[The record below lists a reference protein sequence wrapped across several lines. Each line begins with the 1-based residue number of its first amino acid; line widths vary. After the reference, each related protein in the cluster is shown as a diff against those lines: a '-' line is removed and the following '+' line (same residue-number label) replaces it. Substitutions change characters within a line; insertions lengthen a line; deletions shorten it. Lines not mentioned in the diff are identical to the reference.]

1 MAGLGARLR
10 SNPMADHV
18 LGKPELVRVMVLAVL
33 AYVFFAATERGFA
46 SLGNLFTIMEGLVFL
61 GLPALAFG
69 FTMIAGELDL
79 AVPATGT
86 VAAVLA
92 IQYANRISELPPGLV
107 LAVVLLLGVA
117 VGLLIGVLQGLLV
130 WSVGLHSVVITLGT
144 SAALIGLATLMS
156 GTATIAISNLD
167 LSVLIQQR
175 ILRIFS
181 PASFIA
187 VALFLLAGLFL
198 HRTRWGIEIR
208 SIGGGRNEAVAA
220 GVPLWRPTVLV
231 FVISGALS
239 AVFGVLVSMGVG
251 SINPL
256 SFRSLLLQAVAAALI
271 GGVSLYGGRGT
282 ALGIAIGT
290 FTLRFVRSGMNLGG
304 RPSYAIEM
312 AIGLLLLFVV
322 VLDLASNKGGMRRLL
337 AGLGEKIFRRPA
349 GADMNNRGSTG

>member
-1 MAGLGARLR
+1 MAGLFTRLR
-10 SNPMADHV
+10 NHPMADPV

-33 AYVFFAATERGFA
+33 AYVFFAVTERGFA
-46 SLGNLFTIMEGLVFL
+46 TLGNLFTIMEGLVFL

-92 IQYANRISELPPGLV
+92 VKYADSIWEG
-107 LAVVLLLGVA
+107 LLLGVA
-117 VGLLIGVLQGLLV
+117 AGLLIGVLQGLLV

-144 SAALIGLATLMS
+144 SAALIGVATLLS
-156 GTATIAISNLD
+156 DTSTIAVSDLD
-167 LSVLIQQR
+167 LSFQIQQR
-175 ILRIFS
+175 ILSIFS
-181 PASFIA
+181 PASLIA

-198 HRTRWGIEIR
+198 NRTRWGIEIR

-239 AVFGVLVSMGVG
+239 AVFGVLVSIGVG

-304 RPSYAIEM
+304 SPSYAIEM

-322 VLDLASNKGGMRRLL
+322 VLDLASNKGGMRRLM
-337 AGLGEKIFRRPA
+337 GSLGERIFRRS
-349 GADMNNRGSTG
+349 ADASR

>member
-1 MAGLGARLR
+1 MAGLFTRLR
-10 SNPMADHV
+10 NHPMVDPV

-33 AYVFFAATERGFA
+33 AYVFFAVTERGFA
-46 SLGNLFTIMEGLVFL
+46 TLGNLFTIMEGLVFL

-92 IQYANRISELPPGLV
+92 VKYADSIWEG
-107 LAVVLLLGVA
+107 LLLGVA
-117 VGLLIGVLQGLLV
+117 AGLLIGVLQGLLV

-144 SAALIGLATLMS
+144 SAALIGVATLLS
-156 GTATIAISNLD
+156 DTSTIAISDLD
-167 LSVLIQQR
+167 LSFQIQQR
-175 ILRIFS
+175 ILSIFS
-181 PASFIA
+181 PASLIA

-198 HRTRWGIEIR
+198 NRTRWGIEIR

-239 AVFGVLVSMGVG
+239 AVFGVLVSIGVG

-304 RPSYAIEM
+304 SPSYAIEM

-337 AGLGEKIFRRPA
+337 DSLGERIFRRRS
-349 GADMNNRGSTG
+349 ADASR

>member
-1 MAGLGARLR
+1 MAGLFTRLR
-10 SNPMADHV
+10 NHPTAAHV

-33 AYVFFAATERGFA
+33 AYVFFAVTERGFA

-92 IQYANRISELPPGLV
+92 VKYADSILEG
-107 LAVVLLLGVA
+107 LLLGVA
-117 VGLLIGVLQGLLV
+117 AGLLIGVLQGLLV

-144 SAALIGLATLMS
+144 SAALIGVATLLS
-156 GTATIAISNLD
+156 DTSTIAIRNLD
-167 LSVLIQQR
+167 LSSQIQQR
-175 ILRIFS
+175 IFSIFS
-181 PASFIA
+181 PASLIA
-187 VALFLLAGLFL
+187 IALFLLAGLFL
-198 HRTRWGIEIR
+198 NRTRWGIEIR

-322 VLDLASNKGGMRRLL
+322 VLDLASNKGWIRRLL
-337 AGLGEKIFRRPA
+337 DSLGERVFRRRT
-349 GADMNNRGSTG
+349 ADASR

>member
-1 MAGLGARLR
+1 MAGLFTRLR
-10 SNPMADHV
+10 NHPTAAHV

-33 AYVFFAATERGFA
+33 AYVFFAVTERGFA

-92 IQYANRISELPPGLV
+92 VKYADSILEG
-107 LAVVLLLGVA
+107 LLLGVA
-117 VGLLIGVLQGLLV
+117 AGLLIGVLQGLLV

-144 SAALIGLATLMS
+144 SAALIGVATLLS
-156 GTATIAISNLD
+156 DTSTIAIRNLD
-167 LSVLIQQR
+167 LSSQIQQR
-175 ILRIFS
+175 ILSIFS
-181 PASFIA
+181 PASLIA
-187 VALFLLAGLFL
+187 IALFLLAGLFL
-198 HRTRWGIEIR
+198 NRTRWGIEIR

-322 VLDLASNKGGMRRLL
+322 VLDLASNKGWIRRLL
-337 AGLGEKIFRRPA
+337 DGLGERIFRRA
-349 GADMNNRGSTG
+349 ADASR

>member
-1 MAGLGARLR
+1 MAGLFTRLR
-10 SNPMADHV
+10 NYPMVAHV

-33 AYVFFAATERGFA
+33 AYLFFAVTERGFA
-46 SLGNLFTIMEGLVFL
+46 TLGNLFTIMEGLVFL

-92 IQYANRISELPPGLV
+92 VKYADSIWEG
-107 LAVVLLLGVA
+107 LLLGVA
-117 VGLLIGVLQGLLV
+117 AGLLIGVLQGLLV

-144 SAALIGLATLMS
+144 SAALIGVATLLS
-156 GTATIAISNLD
+156 DTSTIAISDLD
-167 LSVLIQQR
+167 LSFQIQQR
-175 ILRIFS
+175 ILSIFS
-181 PASFIA
+181 PASLIA
-187 VALFLLAGLFL
+187 IALFLLAGLFL
-198 HRTRWGIEIR
+198 NRTRWGIEIR

-239 AVFGVLVSMGVG
+239 AVFGVLVSIGVG

-304 RPSYAIEM
+304 RPSYAIDM

-322 VLDLASNKGGMRRLL
+322 VLDLASNKGWIRRLL
-337 AGLGEKIFRRPA
+337 DSLGERIFRRTA
-349 GADMNNRGSTG
+349 GASR

>member
-1 MAGLGARLR
+1 MAGLFTRLR
-10 SNPMADHV
+10 NYPMVDHV

-33 AYVFFAATERGFA
+33 AYVFFAVTERGFA
-46 SLGNLFTIMEGLVFL
+46 TLGNLFTIMEGLVFL

-92 IQYANRISELPPGLV
+92 VKYADSILEG
-107 LAVVLLLGVA
+107 LLLGVA
-117 VGLLIGVLQGLLV
+117 AGLLIGVLQGLLV

-144 SAALIGLATLMS
+144 SAALIGVATLLS
-156 GTATIAISNLD
+156 DTSTIAISDLD
-167 LSVLIQQR
+167 LSFQIQQR
-175 ILRIFS
+175 ILSIFS
-181 PASFIA
+181 PASLIA
-187 VALFLLAGLFL
+187 IALFLLAGLFL
-198 HRTRWGIEIR
+198 NRTRWGIEIR

-239 AVFGVLVSMGVG
+239 AVFGVLVSIGVG

-304 RPSYAIEM
+304 RPSYAIDM

-322 VLDLASNKGGMRRLL
+322 VLDLASNKGWIRRLL
-337 AGLGEKIFRRPA
+337 DRLGERIFRRTA
-349 GADMNNRGSTG
+349 GASR

>member
-1 MAGLGARLR
+1 MAGLFTRLR
-10 SNPMADHV
+10 NYPMVDHV

-33 AYVFFAATERGFA
+33 AYVFFAVTERGFA
-46 SLGNLFTIMEGLVFL
+46 TLGNLFTIMEGLVFL

-92 IQYANRISELPPGLV
+92 VKYADSILEG
-107 LAVVLLLGVA
+107 LLLGVA
-117 VGLLIGVLQGLLV
+117 AGLLIGVLQGLLV

-144 SAALIGLATLMS
+144 SAALIGVATLLS
-156 GTATIAISNLD
+156 DTSTIAISDLD
-167 LSVLIQQR
+167 LSFQIQQR
-175 ILRIFS
+175 ILSIFS
-181 PASFIA
+181 PASLIA
-187 VALFLLAGLFL
+187 IALFLLAGLFL
-198 HRTRWGIEIR
+198 NRTRWGIEIR

-239 AVFGVLVSMGVG
+239 AVFGVLVSIGVG

-304 RPSYAIEM
+304 RPSYAIDM

-322 VLDLASNKGGMRRLL
+322 VLDLASNKGWIRRLL
-337 AGLGEKIFRRPA
+337 DRLGERICRRTA
-349 GADMNNRGSTG
+349 SASR